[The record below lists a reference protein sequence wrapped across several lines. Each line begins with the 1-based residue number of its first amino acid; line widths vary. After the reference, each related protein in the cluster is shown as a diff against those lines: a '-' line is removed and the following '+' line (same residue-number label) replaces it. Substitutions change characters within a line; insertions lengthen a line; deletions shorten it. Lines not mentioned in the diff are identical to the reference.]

1 MKKTNQRATGNK
13 NYTQGDSSMKPTTVL
28 ILIVFGMLTLLSGC
42 ADTHNLVRSNPM
54 GLGAKLTSK
63 DSFYIAVSK
72 DVVYGDDINEGSGLT
87 LSQILQSSVSK
98 RARRVEIGIEH
109 ESFDDALLHARSNS
123 FKYLIYPTI
132 LHWED
137 HATEWNGV
145 ADKVE
150 VKVEVVES
158 ATDNN
163 VDTAIISGR
172 SGIATF
178 GGDKPQDLLPMPV
191 EEFISNLF

>member
-1 MKKTNQRATGNK
+1 
-13 NYTQGDSSMKPTTVL
+13 MKPTAAL
-28 ILIVFGMLTLLSGC
+28 ILIILAMLTLLSGC
-42 ADTHNLVRSNPM
+42 ADTHNLVRSNPV
-54 GLGAKLTSK
+54 GVAAKLTSK

-72 DVVYGDDINEGSGLT
+72 DVVYGDDKNEGSGLT
-87 LSQILQSSVSK
+87 LSQILQSSVVK
-98 RARRVEIGIEH
+98 RARRVEIGTVH
-109 ESFDDALLHARSNS
+109 KSFDDALLYARSKS

-158 ATDNN
+158 ATDII

-178 GGDKPQDLLPMPV
+178 GGDKPQDLLPIPV
-191 EEFISNLF
+191 EEFISSLF

>member
-1 MKKTNQRATGNK
+1 MK
-13 NYTQGDSSMKPTTVL
+13 TTAVL
-28 ILIVFGMLTLLSGC
+28 ILITLAMLTSLSGC

-54 GLGAKLTSK
+54 GSTAKLTLK

-72 DVVYGDDINEGSGLT
+72 DVVYGEDKNENSGLT
-87 LSQILQSSVSK
+87 LSQIIQSSVVK
-98 RARRVEIGIEH
+98 RARRVEIGKEH
-109 ESFDDALLHARSNS
+109 QSFDEALLYARNKS

-150 VKVEVVES
+150 VKVDVVES
-158 ATDNN
+158 ATDNI

-178 GGDKPQDLLPMPV
+178 GGDKPQDLLLIPV
-191 EEFISNLF
+191 EEFISSLF

>member
-1 MKKTNQRATGNK
+1 
-13 NYTQGDSSMKPTTVL
+13 
-28 ILIVFGMLTLLSGC
+28 MLLLSGC
-42 ADTHNLVRSNPM
+42 ADTHLLIRNNPT
-54 GLGAKLTSK
+54 GTTIKLTPK

-72 DVVYGDDINEGSGLT
+72 DVVYGEDKNEGSGLT
-87 LSQILQSSVSK
+87 LSQILQSSILK
-98 RARRVEIGIEH
+98 RARRVEIGAEH
-109 ESFDDALLHARSNS
+109 KSFDDALLYARSKS
-123 FKYLIYPTI
+123 FNYLIYPTI

-158 ATDNN
+158 TTDRII
-163 VDTAIISGR
+163 DTAIIRGR

-178 GGDKPQDLLPMPV
+178 GGDKPQDLLLIPA
-191 EEFISNLF
+191 EEFISSLF

>member
-1 MKKTNQRATGNK
+1 M
-13 NYTQGDSSMKPTTVL
+13 
-28 ILIVFGMLTLLSGC
+28 
-42 ADTHNLVRSNPM
+42 
-54 GLGAKLTSK
+54 
-63 DSFYIAVSK
+63 
-72 DVVYGDDINEGSGLT
+72 VYGEDKNEGAGLT
-87 LSQILQSSVSK
+87 LSQILQSSVGK
-98 RARRVEIGIEH
+98 RARLVEIGTEH
-109 ESFDDALLHARSNS
+109 KSFDDALLYARSKS

-150 VKVEVVES
+150 VKVEVIES
-158 ATDNN
+158 ATDSI

-178 GGDKPQDLLPMPV
+178 GGDKPQDLLPIPV
-191 EEFISNLF
+191 EEFISGLF

>member
-1 MKKTNQRATGNK
+1 
-13 NYTQGDSSMKPTTVL
+13 MKPTAVL
-28 ILIVFGMLTLLSGC
+28 ILIILAMMTLLSGC

-54 GLGAKLTSK
+54 GVTAKLTLK

-72 DVVYGDDINEGSGLT
+72 DVVYGEDKNEGSGLT
-87 LSQILQSSVSK
+87 LSQILQSSVGK
-98 RARRVEIGIEH
+98 RARRVEIGNEH
-109 ESFDDALLHARSNS
+109 KSFDDALLYARSKS

-158 ATDNN
+158 ATDNI
-163 VDTAIISGR
+163 VDTVIISGR

-178 GGDKPQDLLPMPV
+178 GGDKPQDLLLIPV
-191 EEFISNLF
+191 EEFISSLF

>member
-1 MKKTNQRATGNK
+1 MK
-13 NYTQGDSSMKPTTVL
+13 TTAVFLL
-28 ILIVFGMLTLLSGC
+28 IILAMLMLLSGC

-54 GLGAKLTSK
+54 GLTTKLTPK

-72 DVVYGDDINEGSGLT
+72 DVVYGEDKNEGSGLT
-87 LSQILQSSVSK
+87 LSQILQSSIGK
-98 RARRVEIGIEH
+98 RARRVEIGTEH
-109 ESFDDALLHARSNS
+109 QSFDDALLYARSKS

-158 ATDNN
+158 ASENLL
-163 VDTAIISGR
+163 DTALIDGR
-172 SGIATF
+172 SGLATL
-178 GGDKPQDLLPMPV
+178 GGDKPQDLLPKPV
-191 EEFISNLF
+191 EEFVSGLF